1 MKQHGEWIARRTKRE
16 PMADTTFDTI
26 ERKIADLVGMVGR
39 LKTERDALAKD
50 LEAKELEIRDL
61 VRKMEDLKR
70 ERTEI
75 RERVDTILSRLE
87 TVEL

>member
-1 MKQHGEWIARRTKRE
+1 VKQHGEWIARRTKRE

>member
-1 MKQHGEWIARRTKRE
+1 
-16 PMADTTFDTI
+16 MADTTFDTI

-39 LKTERDALAKD
+39 LKTERDALAKN

-61 VRKMEDLKR
+61 VRTMEDLKR
-70 ERTEI
+70 ERAEI

>member
-1 MKQHGEWIARRTKRE
+1 MLYEVITVKQHGQWIARRTKRK

-61 VRKMEDLKR
+61 VRTMEDLKR
-70 ERTEI
+70 ERAEI
-75 RERVDTILSRLE
+75 RERSYNFV
-87 TVEL
+87 